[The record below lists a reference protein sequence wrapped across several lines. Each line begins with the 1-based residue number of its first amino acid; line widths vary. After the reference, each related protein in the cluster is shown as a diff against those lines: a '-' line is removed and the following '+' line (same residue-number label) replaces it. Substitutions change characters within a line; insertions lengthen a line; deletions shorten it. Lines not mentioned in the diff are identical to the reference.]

1 MSSDISSLR
10 QISLFSTL
18 TEDTLARLAQHA
30 IQRHYTRGEMI
41 LLEADPSRAAHF
53 VAEGQVQVFRL
64 STAGREQ
71 ILMNLGPGEAF
82 NIVPLFE
89 PQGLNHASVR
99 ALTDAAL
106 YLLRKEDFLHLVET
120 RPDLSMSVLKDFA
133 GKLDHLTGLVEQLAL
148 HSIRGRMARFLIEQ
162 ADDKLAGQWTQDEIA
177 AHLGTVRD
185 MVGRT
190 LRAFT
195 DAGLIRRSRNR
206 IILLDRAAL
215 EAEAEQ

>member
-1 MSSDISSLR
+1 V
-10 QISLFSTL
+10 QI
-18 TEDTLARLAQHA
+18 
-30 IQRHYTRGEMI
+30 
-41 LLEADPSRAAHF
+41 
-53 VAEGQVQVFRL
+53 FRL
-64 STAGREQ
+64 SPAGREQ
-71 ILMNLGPGEAF
+71 ILMNLDPGEAF

-89 PQGLNHASVR
+89 PQGFNHASAR
-99 ALTDAAL
+99 ALSAVML

-120 RPDLSMSVLKDFA
+120 CPDLAMSVLKDFA
-133 GKLDHLTGLVEQLAL
+133 GKLAHLTGLVEQLSL

-162 ADDKLAGQWTQDEIA
+162 ADGQLAGHWTQDEIA

-195 DAGLIRRSRNR
+195 DAGFIRRSRNR